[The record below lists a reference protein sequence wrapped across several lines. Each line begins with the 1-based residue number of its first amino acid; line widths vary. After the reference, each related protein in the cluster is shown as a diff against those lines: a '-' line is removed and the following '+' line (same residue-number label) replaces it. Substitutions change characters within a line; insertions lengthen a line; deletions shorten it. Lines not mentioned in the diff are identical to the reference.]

1 MRHSQNLPLPLRIYP
16 SFQQLYATLPES
28 TPASQNIPAFSTTI
42 CDPLRIY
49 PFLQE
54 YTPFST
60 TIILCDLPR
69 IYLHKGYTFLK
80 KENIPPFSTTILIMR
95 PSQNL
100 PAHRLCIFLK
110 RGIFWG
116 GEILGGSHTVVEK
129 GGIFWK
135 GGVDYGRVAHINWLK
150 RGIDSGREG

>member
-1 MRHSQNLPLPLRIYP
+1 MVAHRIHPSFPGSTPPPLFWLCEVHSASRIYHPFLPEYTPLFNSYMRHSQNLPLPLRIYP
-16 SFQQLYATLPES
+16 VFQQLYATLPES

-42 CDPLRIY
+42 CDLLRIY

-69 IYLHKGYTFLK
+69 IYLHKGYTFKK
-80 KENIPPFSTTILIMR
+80 KENIPPFSTAILIMR

-100 PAHRLCIFLK
+100 PAHRLYIF
-110 RGIFWG
+110 
-116 GEILGGSHTVVEK
+116 
-129 GGIFWK
+129 
-135 GGVDYGRVAHINWLK
+135 
-150 RGIDSGREG
+150 